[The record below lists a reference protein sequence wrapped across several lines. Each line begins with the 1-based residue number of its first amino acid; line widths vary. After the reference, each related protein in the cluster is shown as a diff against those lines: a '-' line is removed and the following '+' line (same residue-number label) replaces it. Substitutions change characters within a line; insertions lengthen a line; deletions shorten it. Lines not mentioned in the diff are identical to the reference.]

1 MNKLDWKEF
10 DECVYSISKQCRN
23 KSFVGV
29 YGFPRG
35 GICLAVAL
43 SHSLGLLLLD
53 EPKNNSLIVDD
64 IYDTGYTLERT
75 KHLKGTE
82 VHVWISKK
90 QPTWWNAYKYTTEKE
105 WIIFPWENISSA
117 HNEKDLYYKSRP

>member
-10 DECVYSISKQCRN
+10 DECVYSISNQCRN

-43 SHSLGLLLLD
+43 SHSLGLPLLD
-53 EPKNNSLIVDD
+53 EPKDNTLIVDD
-64 IYDTGYTLERT
+64 IYDTGYTLEKIR
-75 KHLKGTE
+75 HIKGSE
-82 VHVWISKK
+82 IYVWVSKK
-90 QPTWWNAYKYTTEKE
+90 KPTWWNSYKYIKDNE
-105 WIIFPWENISSA
+105 WIIFPWESMNA
-117 HNEKDLYYKSRP
+117 ANYDRDLYYKSRS